1 MARWPGRRPRLR
13 TSNGYGS
20 AVEMVLPFFM
30 GKQMGKKKHD
40 FETTN
45 QIKLW
50 LMIFVGMSCTSLK
63 ESGYN

>member
-1 MARWPGRRPRLR
+1 VARSEAQAANIKWLRL
-13 TSNGYGS
+13 GS
-20 AVEMVLPFFM
+20 GDGPPFFM